1 MISGIFGRTGR
12 PGLAQLVDTEGKIV
26 EHHGHTGQYLQQHR
40 PGHLSSHTN
49 QTSPNPTDTKHP
61 DTESDRRH
69 NAHKSS
75 NRRWSMLRMRW
86 LAWP

>member
-49 QTSPNPTDTKHP
+49 
-61 DTESDRRH
+61 
-69 NAHKSS
+69 
-75 NRRWSMLRMRW
+75 
-86 LAWP
+86 